1 MIDRIYI
8 LELYSITKRVEGNAG
23 QILDEAPKNKPYNT
37 VKTVFFSVFKLVI
50 FSCKHSSVLVIFVS
64 KMLNRIV
71 LFFIFLGIFSASF
84 AVGAEVQVS
93 EEESAIVLEQF
104 ESLIGNIDAVG
115 IFVHN
120 VSLALPMFIPGF
132 GIAWGAFAAFS
143 TGMAFS
149 VLQNANPILENIPSL
164 TVLFMS
170 PFGLMEVAAYSIAM
184 SRSYMIV
191 HKIIKRIPIRPDFR
205 VIGLE
210 MAILV
215 GLLLTGGFVEYFFI
229 ESITT
234 DMPKI

>member
-1 MIDRIYI
+1 M
-8 LELYSITKRVEGNAG
+8 
-23 QILDEAPKNKPYNT
+23 
-37 VKTVFFSVFKLVI
+37 
-50 FSCKHSSVLVIFVS
+50 IFVL

-84 AVGAEVQVS
+84 AIGAEVQVS
-93 EEESAIVLEQF
+93 EEDSAIVLEEF
-104 ESLIGNIDAVG
+104 ESLIAEIDAVG

-120 VSLALPMFIPGF
+120 ISLALPMFIPGF

-149 VLQNANPILENIPSL
+149 VLQDANPMLENIPSL
-164 TVLFMS
+164 TILFMT
-170 PFGLMEVAAYSIAM
+170 PFGLMEIAAYSIAM

-191 HKIIKRIPIRPDFR
+191 HKMIKRMSIRSDVR

-210 MAILV
+210 VAILI
-215 GLLLTGGFVEYFFI
+215 GLLLAGGFIEYYFI
-229 ESITT
+229 QSIPI

>member
-1 MIDRIYI
+1 M
-8 LELYSITKRVEGNAG
+8 
-23 QILDEAPKNKPYNT
+23 
-37 VKTVFFSVFKLVI
+37 
-50 FSCKHSSVLVIFVS
+50 IFVS
-64 KMLNRIV
+64 QMLNRIV
-71 LFFIFLGIFSASF
+71 LFFVFLGIFSASF

-93 EEESAIVLEQF
+93 EEESAIILEEL
-104 ESLIGNIDAVG
+104 ESLIVEIDAVG
-115 IFVHN
+115 IFAHN
-120 VSLALPMFIPGF
+120 TLLALPMFIPGF

-149 VLQNANPILENIPSL
+149 VIQDANPMLENIPSL

-191 HKIIKRIPIRPDFR
+191 HKMIKRMPIRPDYR

-210 MAILV
+210 IAILI
-215 GLLLTGGFVEYFFI
+215 GLLLTGGFVEYYFI
-229 ESITT
+229 ESIPT

>member
-1 MIDRIYI
+1 M
-8 LELYSITKRVEGNAG
+8 
-23 QILDEAPKNKPYNT
+23 
-37 VKTVFFSVFKLVI
+37 
-50 FSCKHSSVLVIFVS
+50 IFVL

-71 LFFIFLGIFSASF
+71 LFFVFLGIFSASF
-84 AVGAEVQVS
+84 AIGAEIQVS
-93 EEESAIVLEQF
+93 EEESAILLE
-104 ESLIGNIDAVG
+104 ELDELITEIDAVG

-120 VSLALPMFIPGF
+120 VSLSLPMFIPGF

-149 VLQNANPILENIPSL
+149 VIKDASPMLANVPSL

-191 HKIIKRIPIRPDFR
+191 HKMIKRMPIRPDYR

-210 MAILV
+210 IGILI
-215 GLLLTGGFVEYFFI
+215 GLLLTGGFVEYYYI

-234 DMPKI
+234 DIPKI

>member
-1 MIDRIYI
+1 M
-8 LELYSITKRVEGNAG
+8 
-23 QILDEAPKNKPYNT
+23 
-37 VKTVFFSVFKLVI
+37 
-50 FSCKHSSVLVIFVS
+50 IFVL

-71 LFFIFLGIFSASF
+71 LFFVFLGIFSASF

-93 EEESAIVLEQF
+93 EEESSIILEEL
-104 ESLIGNIDAVG
+104 ESLIGEIDAVG
-115 IFVHN
+115 IFTHN
-120 VSLALPMFIPGF
+120 TTLALPMFIPGF

-149 VLQNANPILENIPSL
+149 VIQDANPMLENIPSL
-164 TVLFMS
+164 SILFMS
-170 PFGLMEVAAYSIAM
+170 PFGLMEIAAYSIAM

-191 HKIIKRIPIRPDFR
+191 HKMIKRMPIRPDYR

-210 MAILV
+210 VAILI
-215 GLLLTGGFVEYFFI
+215 GLLLTGGFVEYYFI

>member
-1 MIDRIYI
+1 M
-8 LELYSITKRVEGNAG
+8 
-23 QILDEAPKNKPYNT
+23 
-37 VKTVFFSVFKLVI
+37 
-50 FSCKHSSVLVIFVS
+50 IFVL

-71 LFFIFLGIFSASF
+71 LFFVFLGIFSASF

-93 EEESAIVLEQF
+93 EEESEIVLEQF
-104 ESLIGNIDAVG
+104 ETLIVEIDAVG

-120 VSLALPMFIPGF
+120 TSLALPMFIPGF

-149 VLQNANPILENIPSL
+149 VLQGANPMLENIPSL
-164 TVLFMS
+164 TILFMS

-191 HKIIKRIPIRPDFR
+191 HKMIKKLPIRPDFR
-205 VIGLE
+205 IIGLE
-210 MAILV
+210 VVILV
-215 GLLLTGGFVEYFFI
+215 GLLLAAGFI
-229 ESITT
+229 EYYFLENLPT

>member
-1 MIDRIYI
+1 M
-8 LELYSITKRVEGNAG
+8 
-23 QILDEAPKNKPYNT
+23 
-37 VKTVFFSVFKLVI
+37 
-50 FSCKHSSVLVIFVS
+50 IFVL

-71 LFFIFLGIFSASF
+71 LFFVFLGIFSASF

-93 EEESAIVLEQF
+93 EEESEIVLEQF
-104 ESLIGNIDAVG
+104 EILIAEIDAVG

-120 VSLALPMFIPGF
+120 TLLALPMFIPGF

-143 TGMAFS
+143 TGLAFS
-149 VLQNANPILENIPSL
+149 VLQGANPMLENIPSL

-191 HKIIKRIPIRPDFR
+191 HKMIKKIPIRPDFR
-205 VIGLE
+205 IIGLE
-210 MAILV
+210 VVILV
-215 GLLLTGGFVEYFFI
+215 GLLLAAGFI
-229 ESITT
+229 EYYFLENLPT

>member
-1 MIDRIYI
+1 M
-8 LELYSITKRVEGNAG
+8 
-23 QILDEAPKNKPYNT
+23 
-37 VKTVFFSVFKLVI
+37 
-50 FSCKHSSVLVIFVS
+50 IFVL

-71 LFFIFLGIFSASF
+71 LFFVFLGIFSASF

-93 EEESAIVLEQF
+93 EEESEIVLEQF
-104 ESLIGNIDAVG
+104 EILIAEIDAVG

-120 VSLALPMFIPGF
+120 ASLALPMFIPGF

-149 VLQNANPILENIPSL
+149 VLQGANPMLENIPSL
-164 TVLFMS
+164 TILFMS

-191 HKIIKRIPIRPDFR
+191 HKMIKKLPIRPDFR
-205 VIGLE
+205 IIGLE
-210 MAILV
+210 VVILV
-215 GLLLTGGFVEYFFI
+215 GLLLAAGFI
-229 ESITT
+229 EYYFLENLPT

>member
-1 MIDRIYI
+1 M
-8 LELYSITKRVEGNAG
+8 
-23 QILDEAPKNKPYNT
+23 
-37 VKTVFFSVFKLVI
+37 
-50 FSCKHSSVLVIFVS
+50 IFVL

-71 LFFIFLGIFSASF
+71 LFFVFLGIFTASF

-93 EEESAIVLEQF
+93 EEESAIVLEEF
-104 ESLIGNIDAVG
+104 ESLIAEIDAVG

-120 VSLALPMFIPGF
+120 ISLALPMFIPGF

-149 VLQNANPILENIPSL
+149 VLQDANPMLENIPSL
-164 TVLFMS
+164 TILFMS
-170 PFGLMEVAAYSIAM
+170 PFGLMEIAAYSIAM

-191 HKIIKRIPIRPDFR
+191 HKMIKRMSIRSDVR

-210 MAILV
+210 VAILI
-215 GLLLTGGFVEYFFI
+215 GLLLAGGFIEYYFI
-229 ESITT
+229 QSIPT